1 MIKKSF
7 LKNLLLVSIFLM
19 LIQIYIGTGVREFI
33 DDQSKLFG
41 REDKSLWLSNATFKF
56 YFHRSFSIIILL
68 INALIYYISFQLKI
82 NLIYIKLIFSFIMV
96 EILFGAVMYYFDFPI
111 LTQPAHLIIAIGIF
125 CIQFYW
131 LLKLR

>member
-19 LIQIYIGTGVREFI
+19 LIQIYIGTSVREFI

-41 REDKSLWLSNATFKF
+41 REDKSLWLSNVTFKF

-68 INALIYYISFQLKI
+68 VNALIFYISSQLKI
-82 NLIYIKLIFSFIMV
+82 NLIYIKLIFSFIII
-96 EILFGAVMYYFDFPI
+96 EILFGAIMYYFDFPI

>member
-68 INALIYYISFQLKI
+68 INALIYYISSQLKI
-82 NLIYIKLIFSFIMV
+82 NLIYIKLIFLL
-96 EILFGAVMYYFDFPI
+96 LFTVFGNKFF
-111 LTQPAHLIIAIGIF
+111 TQLIRKKIKII
-125 CIQFYW
+125 Y
-131 LLKLR
+131 

>member
-19 LIQIYIGTGVREFI
+19 LIQIYIGTSVREFI

-41 REDKSLWLSNATFKF
+41 REDKNLWLSNATFKF
-56 YFHRSFSIIILL
+56 YLHRSFSIIILL
-68 INALIYYISFQLKI
+68 VNALIFYISSQLKI
-82 NLIYIKLIFSFIMV
+82 NLIYIKLIFSFIMI
-96 EILFGAVMYYFDFPI
+96 EILFGAIMYYFDFPI